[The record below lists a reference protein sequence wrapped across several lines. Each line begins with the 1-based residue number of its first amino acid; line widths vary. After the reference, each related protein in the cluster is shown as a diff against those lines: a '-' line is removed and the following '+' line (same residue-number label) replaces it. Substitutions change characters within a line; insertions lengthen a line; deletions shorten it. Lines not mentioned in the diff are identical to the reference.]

1 MTLSAEQLFDELKQ
15 AIDRSVAEESFAIVK
30 SAAEAGGMVGGEK
43 DGNVTTLEYQYG
55 YTDSTRAQVTLA
67 IKSWDTSSPGQ
78 IKPDRNKMTIELIR
92 DGRIEQSHTDSYE
105 D

>member
-1 MTLSAEQLFDELKQ
+1 MTLSAEQLFDEFEQ

-43 DGNVTTLEYQYG
+43 DENVTTPEYQYG
-55 YTDSTRAQVTLA
+55 YTDSTRAQVTL
-67 IKSWDTSSPGQ
+67 SWDTSSPGQ
-78 IKPDRNKMTIELIR
+78 MKPDRNRMTIELIR

>member
-43 DGNVTTLEYQYG
+43 DGNVTA
-55 YTDSTRAQVTLA
+55 TR
-67 IKSWDTSSPGQ
+67 
-78 IKPDRNKMTIELIR
+78 
-92 DGRIEQSHTDSYE
+92 
-105 D
+105 